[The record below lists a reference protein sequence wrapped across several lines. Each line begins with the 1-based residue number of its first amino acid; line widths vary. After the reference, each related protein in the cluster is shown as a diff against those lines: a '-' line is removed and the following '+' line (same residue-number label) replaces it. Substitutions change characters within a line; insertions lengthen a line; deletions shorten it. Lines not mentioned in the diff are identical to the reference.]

1 MSIDKRIEE
10 LKIKLPDPKDP
21 VGAYVASKIVGN
33 LLYISGQISTDENGN
48 LIKGKIGKELS
59 IDEGYE
65 AAKRCGLSIISQ
77 VKKACNNDFSRVK
90 SCIKITGYV
99 NSTDN
104 FTDQPKII
112 NGASD
117 IIAKVFDK
125 NGEHSRAAVS
135 TNSLP
140 LGVSVEVDAIFELN

>member
-10 LKIKLPDPKDP
+10 LKIKLPDPKEP

-33 LLYISGQISTDENGN
+33 LLYISGQISTDENGD
-48 LIKGKIGKELS
+48 LIKGKIGKDLS